1 LNNPYNFAV
10 ELLMSNESFL
20 DIIQLNLNKITNE
33 MLTEIILRM
42 IEVDP
47 EKRPSIDVF
56 FIFKKRKY

>member
-1 LNNPYNFAV
+1 
-10 ELLMSNESFL
+10 MSNESFL